1 MLSTMVPSGRY
12 DVKRVSGFLPP
23 FGVTKTIEGDE
34 GCTYFFGVPIGRF
47 RVEGRRFV
55 YRRWPIVDELA
66 PLKDEGR
73 ETGEPRD
80 PAKNDSRDDH
90 TRAGRTGAGLLWG
103 RLRFCRFRLEPSS
116 TTSRG

>member
-12 DVKRVSGFLPP
+12 DVKRVSGLLPP
-23 FGVTKTIEGDE
+23 FGVTKTIAGDE

-66 PLKDEGR
+66 PSKGEAR
-73 ETGEPRD
+73 ETGAPSAPGED
-80 PAKNDSRDDH
+80 DSRDD
-90 TRAGRTGAGLLWG
+90 TKASRTGAGLLWG
-103 RLRFCRFRLEPSS
+103 RLRFCRFRLEPTSA
-116 TTSRG
+116 TSRG